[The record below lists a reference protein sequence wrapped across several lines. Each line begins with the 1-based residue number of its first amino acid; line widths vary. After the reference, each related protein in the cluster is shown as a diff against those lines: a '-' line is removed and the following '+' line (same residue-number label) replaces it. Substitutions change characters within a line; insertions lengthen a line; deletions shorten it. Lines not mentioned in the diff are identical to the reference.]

1 MRQRNGQVS
10 WKTEWWKSLLQNR
23 IKKKDEKKNEDHLRD
38 LWDNVK
44 CTNVHIMGIPEGEKR
59 EKELEKIS
67 EGVIAENF
75 PSIGKETVTQVQE
88 VQSLMQD

>member
-1 MRQRNGQVS
+1 MEITAAEQNKEKR
-10 WKTEWWKSLLQNR
+10 WK
-23 IKKKDEKKNEDHLRD
+23 KKNEDHLRD